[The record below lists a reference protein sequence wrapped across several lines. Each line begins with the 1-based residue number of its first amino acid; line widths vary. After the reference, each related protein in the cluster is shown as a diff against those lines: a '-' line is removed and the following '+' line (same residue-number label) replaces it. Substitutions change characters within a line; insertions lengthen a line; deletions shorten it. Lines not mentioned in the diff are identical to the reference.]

1 MQIFVNPKYDFVR
14 WRWHAVGVS
23 LLIIGIGA
31 FLLFTRGM
39 NLGIDFRGGANIVL
53 KFAGAPPLQ
62 ELRSQLPAAVIQ
74 QYGAAAENSILIR
87 LPQQQSEGDY
97 AGRIVE
103 SLHAGLNPEA
113 AAKHDLNYHG
123 SERLAALL
131 QQADPDKRG
140 TNPAAIQHYDALA
153 NRIIEQ
159 RSELGVFASMQ
170 QVAAVQG
177 VSPAVAATLNE
188 RAVLGKFNLLSQET
202 VGPQVGRELQQ
213 KAMWAVILS
222 SLAMAI
228 YITIRFEG
236 GLAFGVASLVTIIHD
251 VLIALT
257 FLLILNL
264 EFSLNVVA
272 ALLTLV
278 GYSINDTVVMYDR
291 VRENKRK
298 VKGLFSMGDS
308 INKGINDTLSRTII
322 TSGTVLVVLI
332 ALLIFGGEVIRSFAW
347 VLLIGVVSGT
357 YSTLFIVPA
366 VVVAWDNRRSRRRPT
381 TPASVRAD
389 VARDESTARKR
400 KAS

>member
-14 WRWHAVGVS
+14 WRWHAVAVS
-23 LLIIGIGA
+23 LLIMAIGA
-31 FLLFTRGM
+31 FIYFTRGM

-53 KFAGAPPLQ
+53 KFAGSPPLQ
-62 ELRSQLPAAVIQ
+62 ELRAQLPAAVIQ
-74 QYGAAAENSILIR
+74 QYGAADENSILIR
-87 LPQQQSEGDY
+87 LPQQETEGDY
-97 AGRIVE
+97 AGRIVA
-103 SLHAGLNPEA
+103 SLHSALNPEA
-113 AAKHDLNYHG
+113 ASKHDLNYHG

-140 TNPAAIQHYDALA
+140 TNPGAVQHYQALA
-153 NRIIEQ
+153 NRIIAQ
-159 RSELGVFASMQ
+159 RSELGVFTSMQ

-177 VSPAVAATLNE
+177 VTPAVATALNQG
-188 RAVLGKFNLLSQET
+188 AVLGKFNLLSQET

-228 YITIRFEG
+228 YIAIRFEG

-322 TSGTVLVVLI
+322 TSGTVLVVLV

-347 VLLIGVVSGT
+347 VLLIGVISGT

-366 VVVAWDNRRSRRRPT
+366 VVVAWDNRRGRNRAAA
-381 TPASVRAD
+381 PASVRTD
-389 VARDESTARKR
+389 VSRDESTARKR